1 MLEVPGNKDFLQFGD
16 EKTGAAPIA
25 CASISQIDQDY
36 QMIDAHIDEGIRKKI
51 QAFEFIDFGKLLS
64 KNCPMR
70 DEEGQRLEIVNK
82 NGMSFLSPVGDRESI
97 TINHY
102 GKWEQA
108 FRVYSNILTS
118 KYPGKSTELLQ
129 YNHTIH
135 TASMLYI
142 WENVYAYDKE
152 FRQHIARHPSRPW
165 GIILQQ
171 AWTMLLKDRL
181 KHNSFGNIGPG
192 SSGGKNKRS
201 GEICKCFNKGRCMFG
216 LSCRYEHRCS
226 VPKCRKYG
234 HGAHICRLR
243 NQSMESGDKE
253 TSSSMDVSTNSKN

>member
-25 CASISQIDQDY
+25 CGSVSQIDQDY
-36 QMIDAHIDEGIRKKI
+36 QMIDAHIDEGIREKI
-51 QAFEFIDFGKLLS
+51 RAFEFIHFGKLLS
-64 KNCPMR
+64 KNRPMR

-82 NGMSFLSPVGDRESI
+82 NGMSFMSPVGDRESI

-129 YNHTIH
+129 YNNTIH
-135 TASMLYI
+135 TASMSYI

-171 AWTMLLKDRL
+171 AWTMLLKDHL
-181 KHNSFGNIGPG
+181 KHDNFGIKDLDHPG
-192 SSGGKNKRS
+192 KKQT
-201 GEICKCFNKGRCMFG
+201 KW
-216 LSCRYEHRCS
+216 
-226 VPKCRKYG
+226 
-234 HGAHICRLR
+234 
-243 NQSMESGDKE
+243 
-253 TSSSMDVSTNSKN
+253 

>member
-1 MLEVPGNKDFLQFGD
+1 MVLNAERSHAQMYDV
-16 EKTGAAPIA
+16 TGRAFNQTQHTYDL
-25 CASISQIDQDY
+25 SIQAMVINEDY

-135 TASMLYI
+135 TAS
-142 WENVYAYDKE
+142 
-152 FRQHIARHPSRPW
+152 
-165 GIILQQ
+165 
-171 AWTMLLKDRL
+171 
-181 KHNSFGNIGPG
+181 
-192 SSGGKNKRS
+192 
-201 GEICKCFNKGRCMFG
+201 
-216 LSCRYEHRCS
+216 
-226 VPKCRKYG
+226 
-234 HGAHICRLR
+234 
-243 NQSMESGDKE
+243 
-253 TSSSMDVSTNSKN
+253 